1 MAPLVLALLSP
12 IIGNGVA
19 WGQSGALGVYGL
31 GGLSPLTVAL
41 GCRVENE
48 KVLVIT
54 NTSAGPI
61 AAGAAI
67 TYDAIRKPDHAHYD
81 RVFQIGSVLAPG
93 GAVRVGAVQSFSCTA
108 WFRRVP
114 TAAPSRN

>member
-12 IIGNGVA
+12 IIGSGFA
-19 WGQSGALGVYGL
+19 LGQPGAAGVYGPS
-31 GGLSPLTVAL
+31 GLSPLTVAL
-41 GCRVENE
+41 GCRMENE

-67 TYDAIRKPDHAHYD
+67 TYDAIRKPDHAHYG
-81 RVFQIGSVLAPG
+81 RVFQVGSVLPPG
-93 GAVRVGAVQSFSCTA
+93 GAVRVGVVQSFSCTV
-108 WFRRVP
+108 WFRRVLT
-114 TAAPSRN
+114 TAPPRN